1 MISDN
6 NKFIFLKV
14 PVKWTE
20 IYNKLLILMSNRG
33 IDMIK
38 DCNASCDGETKKL
51 IECWNQFNAACAAY
65 AIGQETEAK
74 ILIRILID
82 CMNKKYKTNYDEEYY
97 TDFNIDSLPYI
108 NCNNST
114 FFIDEIINLYNA
126 DNFNDFSINNNLNNA
141 EELKD
146 KIDEIINGFK
156 QEYENKTYNN
166 KNTKYITG
174 NEYLITED
182 VISDDLFIIRLSKDY
197 KLSKISYNSIIG
209 ENIIYDL
216 SNNINNNLYMFE
228 NISNN
233 YNLYIY
239 YNNDKTYEKIIKIEL
254 EK

>member
-6 NKFIFLKV
+6 NKFVFLKV

-97 TDFNIDSLPYI
+97 TDFNINDLSYI

-146 KIDEIINGFK
+146 KIDEIINDFK
-156 QEYENKTYNN
+156 QEYENKNYSN
-166 KNTKYITG
+166 KNAKYITG

-182 VISDDLFIIRLSKDY
+182 IINDDLFIIRLSKDY
-197 KLSKISYNSIIG
+197 KLKKISYNSIIG

-216 SNNINNNLYMFE
+216 DSNINNNLYIFE
-228 NISNN
+228 NIYNE

-239 YNNDKTYEKIIKIEL
+239 YNNDKTYEKNVKIEL
-254 EK
+254 IK

>member
-97 TDFNIDSLPYI
+97 TDFNIDDLSYI

-114 FFIDEIINLYNA
+114 FFINEIINLYNA
-126 DNFNDFSINNNLNNA
+126 DNFNDFSINNNLNDA
-141 EELKD
+141 EELKN

-156 QEYENKTYNN
+156 QEYENETYNN
-166 KNTKYITG
+166 ENAKYITG
-174 NEYLITED
+174 DEYLITED
-182 VISDDLFIIRLSKDY
+182 VINDDLFIIRLSKDY

-216 SNNINNNLYMFE
+216 DNNTNNNLYIFE
-228 NISNN
+228 NVSDD

-239 YNNDKTYEKIIKIEL
+239 YNNDKTYEKNVKIEL
-254 EK
+254 IK

>member
-6 NKFIFLKV
+6 NKFVFLKV

-97 TDFNIDSLPYI
+97 IDFNIDNLSYI

-126 DNFNDFSINNNLNNA
+126 DNFNDFSTNNNLNNA
-141 EELKD
+141 EELKN

-182 VISDDLFIIRLSKDY
+182 VINDDLFIIRLSKDY

-216 SNNINNNLYMFE
+216 TNNINNNLYMFE

>member
-6 NKFIFLKV
+6 NKFVFLKV
-14 PVKWTE
+14 PIKWTE

-182 VISDDLFIIRLSKDY
+182 VINDDLFIIRLSKDY

>member
-97 TDFNIDSLPYI
+97 TDFNINDLSYI

-156 QEYENKTYNN
+156 QEYENKNDSN
-166 KNTKYITG
+166 KNAKYITG

-182 VISDDLFIIRLSKDY
+182 IINDDLFIIRLSKDY
-197 KLSKISYNSIIG
+197 KLKKISYNSIIG

-216 SNNINNNLYMFE
+216 DSNINNNLYIFE
-228 NISNN
+228 NISNE

-239 YNNDKTYEKIIKIEL
+239 YNNDKTYEKNVKIEL
-254 EK
+254 IK

>member
-6 NKFIFLKV
+6 NKFVFLKV

-97 TDFNIDSLPYI
+97 TDFNIDNLSYI

-126 DNFNDFSINNNLNNA
+126 DNFNDFSINNSLNNA
-141 EELKD
+141 EKLKD

-156 QEYENKTYNN
+156 QEYEDKTYNN
-166 KNTKYITG
+166 KNAKYITG

-182 VISDDLFIIRLSKDY
+182 VINDDLFIIRISKSY
-197 KLSKISYNSIIG
+197 KLNKISYNSIIG

-216 SNNINNNLYMFE
+216 DKNINNNLYIFE
-228 NISNN
+228 NISYD

-239 YNNDKTYEKIIKIEL
+239 YNNDKTYEKNVKIEL
-254 EK
+254 IK

>member
-14 PVKWTE
+14 PVKWTD

-97 TDFNIDSLPYI
+97 TDFNIDDLSYI

-114 FFIDEIINLYNA
+114 FFINEIINLYNA
-126 DNFNDFSINNNLNNA
+126 DNFNDFSINNNLNDA
-141 EELKD
+141 EELKN
-146 KIDEIINGFK
+146 KIDEIINNFK
-156 QEYENKTYNN
+156 QEYENETYND
-166 KNTKYITG
+166 KNSKYITG

-182 VISDDLFIIRLSKDY
+182 VINDDLFIIRISKSY
-197 KLSKISYNSIIG
+197 KLNKISYNSIIG

-216 SNNINNNLYMFE
+216 DNNTNNNLYIFE
-228 NISNN
+228 NISDD

-239 YNNDKTYEKIIKIEL
+239 YNNDKTYEKNVKIEL
-254 EK
+254 IK

>member
-6 NKFIFLKV
+6 NKFVFLKV
-14 PVKWTE
+14 PIKWTE

-65 AIGQETEAK
+65 AIGQESEAK
-74 ILIRILID
+74 ILIKILID

-97 TDFNIDSLPYI
+97 IDFNIDDLSYI

-126 DNFNDFSINNNLNNA
+126 DNFNDFSINNNLNDA
-141 EELKD
+141 EELKN
-146 KIDEIINGFK
+146 KIDEIINDFK
-156 QEYENKTYNN
+156 QEYENKNYSNE
-166 KNTKYITG
+166 NTKYITG
-174 NEYLITED
+174 DEYLITED
-182 VISDDLFIIRLSKDY
+182 VINNDLFVIRISKSY
-197 KLSKISYNSIIG
+197 KLKKISYNSVIG

-216 SNNINNNLYMFE
+216 NNNTNNNLYIFE
-228 NISNN
+228 NISDD

-239 YNNDKTYEKIIKIEL
+239 YNNDKTYEKNIKIEL
-254 EK
+254 IK

>member
-6 NKFIFLKV
+6 NKFVFLKV

-51 IECWNQFNAACAAY
+51 IECWNQFNVACAAY
-65 AIGQETEAK
+65 VIGQETEAK

-97 TDFNIDSLPYI
+97 TDFNIDNLSYI

-156 QEYENKTYNN
+156 QEYENKNYNN

-182 VISDDLFIIRLSKDY
+182 IINDDLFIIRLSKDY
-197 KLSKISYNSIIG
+197 KLKKISYNSIIG

-216 SNNINNNLYMFE
+216 DNNINNNLYMFK
-228 NISNN
+228 NISNE

-239 YNNDKTYEKIIKIEL
+239 YNNDKTYEKNVKIEL
-254 EK
+254 IK

>member
-1 MISDN
+1 MISDT
-6 NKFIFLKV
+6 NKFIFLSV
-14 PVKWTE
+14 PIKWTE
-20 IYNKLLILMSNRG
+20 IYNKLLILMANRG

-97 TDFNIDSLPYI
+97 TDFNIDDLSYI

-114 FFIDEIINLYNA
+114 FFINEIINLYNA
-126 DNFNDFSINNNLNNA
+126 DNFNDFSINNNLNDA
-141 EELKD
+141 EELKN
-146 KIDEIINGFK
+146 KIDEIINNFK
-156 QEYENKTYNN
+156 QEYENETYND
-166 KNTKYITG
+166 KNSKYITG

-182 VISDDLFIIRLSKDY
+182 VINDDLFIIRISKSY
-197 KLSKISYNSIIG
+197 KLNKISYNSIIG

-216 SNNINNNLYMFE
+216 DNNTNNNLYIFE
-228 NISNN
+228 NISDD

-239 YNNDKTYEKIIKIEL
+239 YNNDKTYEKNVKIEL
-254 EK
+254 IK

>member
-97 TDFNIDSLPYI
+97 TDFNINDLSYI

-114 FFIDEIINLYNA
+114 FFIHEIINLYNA
-126 DNFNDFSINNNLNNA
+126 DNFNDFSINNNLNDA

-156 QEYENKTYNN
+156 QEYENETYSD
-166 KNTKYITG
+166 KNAKYITG
-174 NEYLITED
+174 DEYLMTED
-182 VISDDLFIIRLSKDY
+182 IINDDLFIIRISKSY
-197 KLSKISYNSIIG
+197 KLNKISYNSIIG

-216 SNNINNNLYMFE
+216 DSNTNNNLYIFE
-228 NISNN
+228 NISDD

-239 YNNDKTYEKIIKIEL
+239 YNNDKTYEKNVKIEL
-254 EK
+254 IK

>member
-14 PVKWTE
+14 PVKWTD

-97 TDFNIDSLPYI
+97 TDFNTDDLSYI

-114 FFIDEIINLYNA
+114 FFINEIINLYNA
-126 DNFNDFSINNNLNNA
+126 DNFNDFSINNNLNDA
-141 EELKD
+141 KELKN

-156 QEYENKTYNN
+156 QEYENETYNN
-166 KNTKYITG
+166 ENAKYITG

-182 VISDDLFIIRLSKDY
+182 VINDDLFIIRISKSY
-197 KLSKISYNSIIG
+197 KLNKISYNSIIG

-216 SNNINNNLYMFE
+216 DSNTNNNLYIFE
-228 NISNN
+228 NISDD

-239 YNNDKTYEKIIKIEL
+239 YNNDKTYEKNVKIEL
-254 EK
+254 IK

>member
-6 NKFIFLKV
+6 NKFVFLKV
-14 PVKWTE
+14 PIKWTE

-97 TDFNIDSLPYI
+97 TDFNIDGLSYI

-114 FFIDEIINLYNA
+114 FFIDEVINTFNA
-126 DNFNDFSINNNLNNA
+126 NNFNDFSINNNLNTA
-141 EELKD
+141 EELKN
-146 KIDEIINGFK
+146 KINEIINFYS
-156 QEYENKTYNN
+156 QEYDNN
-166 KNTKYITG
+166 EYSSKNTKYITG

-182 VISDDLFIIRLSKDY
+182 IISDDLFIIRISKSY
-197 KLSKISYNSIIG
+197 KLNKISYNSIIG

-216 SNNINNNLYMFE
+216 NSNTNNNLYIFE
-228 NISNN
+228 NISND

-239 YNNDKTYEKIIKIEL
+239 YNNDKTYEKTIKIEL

>member
-97 TDFNIDSLPYI
+97 TDFNIDDLSYI

-114 FFIDEIINLYNA
+114 FFINEIINLYNA
-126 DNFNDFSINNNLNNA
+126 DNFNDFSINNNLNDA
-141 EELKD
+141 EELKN
-146 KIDEIINGFK
+146 KIDEIINNFK
-156 QEYENKTYNN
+156 QEYENETYND
-166 KNTKYITG
+166 KNSKYITG

-182 VISDDLFIIRLSKDY
+182 VINDDLFIIRISKSY
-197 KLSKISYNSIIG
+197 KLNKISYNSIIG

-216 SNNINNNLYMFE
+216 DNNTNNNLYIFE
-228 NISNN
+228 NISDD

-239 YNNDKTYEKIIKIEL
+239 YNNDKTYEKNVKIEL
-254 EK
+254 IK

>member
-14 PVKWTE
+14 PVKWTD

-97 TDFNIDSLPYI
+97 TDFNIDDLSYI

-114 FFIDEIINLYNA
+114 FFINEIINLYNA
-126 DNFNDFSINNNLNNA
+126 DNFNDFSINNNLNDA
-141 EELKD
+141 EELKN

-156 QEYENKTYNN
+156 QEYENETYND
-166 KNTKYITG
+166 KNSKYITG

-182 VISDDLFIIRLSKDY
+182 VINDDLFIIRISKSY
-197 KLSKISYNSIIG
+197 KLNKISYNSIIG

-216 SNNINNNLYMFE
+216 DNNTNNNLYIFE
-228 NISNN
+228 NISDD

-239 YNNDKTYEKIIKIEL
+239 YNNDKTYEKNVKIEL
-254 EK
+254 IK

>member
-6 NKFIFLKV
+6 NKFVFLKV
-14 PVKWTE
+14 PVKWTD

-97 TDFNIDSLPYI
+97 TDFNTDDLSYI

-114 FFIDEIINLYNA
+114 FFINEIINLYNA
-126 DNFNDFSINNNLNNA
+126 DNFNDFSINNNLNDA
-141 EELKD
+141 KELKN

-156 QEYENKTYNN
+156 QEYENETYNN
-166 KNTKYITG
+166 ENAKYITG

-182 VISDDLFIIRLSKDY
+182 VINDDLFIIRISKSY
-197 KLSKISYNSIIG
+197 KLNKISYNSIIG

-216 SNNINNNLYMFE
+216 DSNTNNNLYIFE
-228 NISNN
+228 NISDD

-239 YNNDKTYEKIIKIEL
+239 YNNDKTYEKNVKIEL
-254 EK
+254 IK